1 MVRDILLADLLA
13 NYAELLERG
22 FYSPDW
28 ASGHYELN
36 ADEEAWIEELEAQ
49 AAIDEIR
56 ITHTWKSE
64 AGGWTLAATIAP
76 PRHDREY
83 RLPKARLRSALA
95 TALRTRLGHA
105 AGGRPPAC
113 RGRARRFTLE
123 VGFDHL
129 RTDHSPRPR
138 ARRTGAGRG
147 GGSSQMA
154 ATMPV
159 RLCDRPMQAETRLI
173 SGVCGLSSLFCEMG
187 PPGLEPGTYRL

>member
-64 AGGWTLAATIAP
+64 AGGWTLTATIAP

-83 RLPKARLRSALA
+83 RLPKLA
-95 TALRTRLGHA
+95 SDPLWRQRFELDWGTRLA
-105 AGGRPPAC
+105 V
-113 RGRARRFTLE
+113 ARRRVAAE
-123 VGFDHL
+123 
-129 RTDHSPRPR
+129 R
-138 ARRTGAGRG
+138 AA
-147 GGSSQMA
+147 
-154 ATMPV
+154 
-159 RLCDRPMQAETRLI
+159 
-173 SGVCGLSSLFCEMG
+173 
-187 PPGLEPGTYRL
+187 PPLA